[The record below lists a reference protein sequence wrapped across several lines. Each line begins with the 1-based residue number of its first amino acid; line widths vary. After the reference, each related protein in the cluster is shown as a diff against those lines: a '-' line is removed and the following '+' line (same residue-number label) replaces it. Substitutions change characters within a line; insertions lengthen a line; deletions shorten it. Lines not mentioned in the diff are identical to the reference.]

1 MEKEI
6 RPSINKQ
13 FDYLEK
19 PPIVLQELL
28 SSLGNRRMI

>member
-19 PPIVLQELL
+19 PQSMLPELR
-28 SSLGNRRMI
+28 SSLG

>member
-13 FDYLEK
+13 FDYLGKASNYIARTTKQFGVNIE
-19 PPIVLQELL
+19 
-28 SSLGNRRMI
+28 

>member
-6 RPSINKQ
+6 RSSINKQ

-19 PPIVLQELL
+19 PQIMMPELL
-28 SSLGNRRMI
+28 SSLG